1 MTDGQEIDVSV
12 VIPCL
17 NEANS
22 LEACITKAQTAIRDH
37 HIAGEVVVAD
47 NGSRDGSIEIAKRG
61 GARVVHV
68 TPRGYTHALREGI
81 RQARGK
87 LIIMGDADDSY
98 DFLEAPKF
106 VAKWQ
111 EGYDVIMG
119 NRFAGGIK
127 PGAMAWSH
135 RYIGNPIL
143 SLILRVVFGNPFGDS
158 HCGLRA
164 FTKDAW
170 NRLDLKCGAMEFASE
185 FGIRVTRVPG
195 LKMTEVPVVLWPDK
209 RGRPPHLHTFRDGW
223 LNLRFM
229 MLFAPNWLF
238 LGPGVAL
245 MAVGLLLVIWL
256 LPGPR
261 WLGQVCFDV
270 HTMFFGVLF
279 TLLGMQV
286 LTFGLLAKLFSYT
299 EQFDH
304 SNPGVTRWLR
314 TLPLE
319 TGLLAGT
326 ALSIVGLVGD
336 VAIFWKWKQGGFG
349 PFSEMRWVLF
359 WSMLFFI
366 GVQIVF
372 SSFLMS
378 MLGISRDTY
387 RGDHEAR

>member
-1 MTDGQEIDVSV
+1 MSNDQEIDVSV

-22 LEACITKAQTAIRDH
+22 LEACITKAQTAIREH

-47 NGSRDGSIEIAKRG
+47 NGSTDGSVGIAKKHG
-61 GARVVHV
+61 VRVVHV
-68 TPRGYTHALREGI
+68 ALRGYTHALREGI
-81 RQARGK
+81 REARGK

-98 DFLEAPKF
+98 DFLEVPKF

-111 EGYDVIMG
+111 EGYEVIMG
-119 NRFAGGIK
+119 NRYAGGIK
-127 PGAMAWSH
+127 PGAMPWSH
-135 RYIGNPIL
+135 RYIGNPVL
-143 SLILRVVFGNPFGDS
+143 SMMLRVLFGTPFGDS

-185 FGIRVTRVPG
+185 FGIRVTQVPG
-195 LKMTEVPVVLWPDK
+195 LKMAEVPVVLWPDK

-229 MLFAPNWLF
+229 LLFAPNWLF
-238 LGPGVAL
+238 LGPGAAL

-270 HTMFFGVLF
+270 HSMFFGVLF
-279 TLLGMQV
+279 TLLGMQI
-286 LTFGLLAKLFSYT
+286 LTFGLFAKMFSYT

-304 SNPGVTRWLR
+304 SNLGLSRWLR
-314 TLPLE
+314 RLPLE

-326 ALSIVGLVGD
+326 ALSIVGVVGD
-336 VAIFWKWKQGGFG
+336 VAIFWKWREGGFG
-349 PFSEMRWVLF
+349 AFSEMRWLLF

-372 SSFLMS
+372 SSFLMG
-378 MLGISRDTY
+378 MLGISRGTY
-387 RGDHEAR
+387 RGDYELR